1 MGKPV
6 IGLTGP
12 TGAGKST
19 VAAVFRKLGCAVIDA
34 DRIAR
39 GVVEQPACLAR
50 LQEAFGRDIAPGGV
64 LDRRELAHRAFSS
77 PQATA
82 KLDAATHPAV
92 IAEAEK
98 RIALAMESGCRAVV
112 VDAALLFESGA
123 GRLCDATVAV
133 VAPAQVRLAR
143 IMRRD
148 GLAEGPA
155 RERMGAQHGAEY
167 YAGRADHVLDGG
179 LPQAAVEAAA
189 ARLLGRILGGAG

>member
-39 GVVEQPACLAR
+39 EVVERPACLAR
-50 LQEAFGRDIAPGGV
+50 LQEAFGRDIAPGGA
-64 LDRRELAHRAFSS
+64 LDRRELARRAFAS
-77 PQATA
+77 PQAAA
-82 KLDAATHPAV
+82 KLNAATHPAV

-98 RIALAMESGCRAVV
+98 RIARAMKGGCRAVV
-112 VDAALLFESGA
+112 VDAPLLFESGA
-123 GRLCDATVAV
+123 DRLCGATVAV
-133 VAPAQVRLAR
+133 VAPAEVRLKR

-148 GLAEGPA
+148 GIAEGPA
-155 RERMGAQHGAEY
+155 RERMGAQPGAEY

-179 LPQAAVEAAA
+179 LPQTDVEESA
-189 ARLLGRILGGAG
+189 ARLLGRILGGTG